1 MRTLET
7 VEASNGIDEDEQQDG
22 GEDSSSGLQGF
33 GQPFQLITELGEE
46 SEHSDQLQCP
56 CTEEVPGN

>member
-33 GQPFQLITELGEE
+33 GQPFQLIMELGEE
-46 SEHSDQLQCP
+46 SEHA
-56 CTEEVPGN
+56 N